1 MSSSIGISISEDAGA
16 VGVELCEIKD
26 CYGHVII
33 VRDVESRHY
42 MIRLIPYRDD
52 QLIGVTISTEW
63 SDKHPGE
70 LADYTPRY
78 EDQAADFSA
87 GEITISDEGLLR
99 AWERLATATHVDMR
113 RGWAI
118 QLPMSFVKPVRRAI
132 GLAEA
137 SISPLAGVHPPRL
150 RQATEDE
157 VAGMRWWNGLPMAER
172 AHWLAQAGTAVVADA
187 WSAYKRVH
195 R

>member
-1 MSSSIGISISEDAGA
+1 M
-16 VGVELCEIKD
+16 GVELCEIKD

-42 MIRLIPYRDD
+42 VIRLIPYRDD
-52 QLIGVTISTEW
+52 QRIGVTISTEW
-63 SDKHPGE
+63 SDKQPGE
-70 LADYTPRY
+70 LANYTPHY
-78 EDQAADFSA
+78 EDQAAEFSV

-99 AWERLATATHVDMR
+99 AWQRLATASQVEMY

-118 QLPMSFVKPVRRAI
+118 QLPVSFVEPLRRAI

-137 SISPLAGVHPPRL
+137 AISPLAGVHPPRL

-157 VAGMRWWNGLPMAER
+157 VAGMRWWNGLTVAER
-172 AHWLAQAGTAVVADA
+172 AHWLAEARSAVVADA
-187 WSAYKRVH
+187 WSVYKRVH